1 MPSKRVRCIDLSRRF
16 AGPAS
21 RETTQTGIHGARAE
35 DEVRNAASAPGVTIV
50 TDIDRKP
57 FEEAIRLSRLFAV
70 AVMCFVIDDEY
81 VLHSHQVVH
90 DRC

>member
-57 FEEAIRLSRLFAV
+57 FEEAIRLSRLFVQLVRGLIRTKPMTDLGADG
-70 AVMCFVIDDEY
+70 APQI
-81 VLHSHQVVH
+81 
-90 DRC
+90 

>member
-57 FEEAIRLSRLFAV
+57 FEEATKPLREELAGRP
-70 AVMCFVIDDEY
+70 
-81 VLHSHQVVH
+81 QVRTA
-90 DRC
+90 DPAN

>member
-35 DEVRNAASAPGVTIV
+35 DEVRNASAPGVTIV

-57 FEEAIRLSRLFAV
+57 FEEAIRLSRLFVQLVRGLIRTKPMNDLGADG
-70 AVMCFVIDDEY
+70 AP
-81 VLHSHQVVH
+81 QA
-90 DRC
+90 